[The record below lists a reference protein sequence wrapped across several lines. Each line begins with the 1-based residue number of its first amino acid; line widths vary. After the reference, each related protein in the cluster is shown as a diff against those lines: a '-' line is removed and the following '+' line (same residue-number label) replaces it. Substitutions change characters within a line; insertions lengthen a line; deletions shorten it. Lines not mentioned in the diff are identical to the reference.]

1 MTKVELGGEV
11 YQNLFFLDYLKTVK
25 QNVKFSDTFQNCIA
39 TLVVGETPKFSF
51 IGSIKNLIFV

>member
-1 MTKVELGGEV
+1 MTKVELSGRV

-39 TLVVGETPKFSF
+39 TLVGEMPKFSF
-51 IGSIKNLIFV
+51 IRSIKNLIFV